1 MGCFSF
7 ICEASGLPIISN
19 SHREDACRLF
29 LLKDGKVIEDMKG
42 KYDSYGRVLDSNGES
57 IEWKMPWNDVV
68 DLMLHYNKSNGIA
81 AYLEDYYH
89 GQIPTT
95 RSEDDPNQGF
105 GYDDE
110 EEEDWDD
117 DDDCD
122 DDDWGEDDDEE

>member
-7 ICEASGLPIISN
+7 ICKASGLPIISN

-57 IEWKMPWNDVV
+57 IEWKMPWDNVV
-68 DLMLHYNKSNGIA
+68 DLMFDDDKGNGIA
-81 AYLEDYYH
+81 AYLENYYD
-89 GQIPTT
+89 GQIPNT
-95 RSEDDPNQGF
+95 RSEPDPNQGF
-105 GYDDE
+105 GYEEE

-117 DDDCD
+117 DDD
-122 DDDWGEDDDEE
+122 DDWEEDDEEEE